1 MSNPPPQPPPGSGGG
16 WQPSGGGT
24 QPGAGWQQQPY
35 QQGPGGYGQGP
46 GQMYPPP
53 PAFPGRNLTIAAFV
67 LAGLALILF
76 PIVLGPVGVGLA
88 VAGHNKGDPL
98 AKWAI
103 WAAAAATVIGMILGF
118 VMLQAVGD

>member
-16 WQPSGGGT
+16 WQP
-24 QPGAGWQQQPY
+24 QPY
-35 QQGPGGYGQGP
+35 QQGPGGYGQDP

-53 PAFPGRNLTIAAFV
+53 PAFPGRRFTIAAFV

-76 PIVLGPVGVGLA
+76 PIILGPVGIGLA
-88 VAGHNKGDPL
+88 AVGQTKGDPL

-103 WAAAAATVIGMILGF
+103 VAAAAATVIGMILGF
-118 VMLQAVGD
+118 VMLQSVQE